1 MKNLVKLTLQRAAQ
15 VAIIATVIAICIAF
29 VNLNFPAN
37 PNLKGDWWNINWE
50 WVVGAVFICVIVCI
64 IFMVDTNIDTFL
76 HVSFLKLKR
85 NQYVD
90 YDWATL
96 SGTIAGIVILIMDN
110 IKAVPN
116 EVVTAS
122 YVMAMLFVFFV
133 ALLWDSAIHSS
144 VFALFFSG
152 VFGIFSHIKYGYLE
166 LMIKNFFLA
175 YAILTGIAIV
185 GRVVKFIFT
194 DHGIKVKSNN
204 EL

>member
-15 VAIIATVIAICIAF
+15 VAIVATVIAIFIAF
-29 VNLNFPAN
+29 VNFNFPAN
-37 PNLKGDWWNINWE
+37 TNLQGEWWNINWE
-50 WVVGAVFICVIVCI
+50 WVVGAASVCAIVCT
-64 IFMVDTNIDTFL
+64 IFMVYTNIDTFL

-90 YDWATL
+90 YDWAIL

-122 YVMAMLFVFFV
+122 YVMAILFVFFL

-152 VFGIFSHIKYGYLE
+152 AFGIFSHIKYGYFE
-166 LMIKNFFLA
+166 LMINNFLLA
-175 YAILTGIAIV
+175 FAILTGIAIV
-185 GRVVKFIFT
+185 GRVVKFIFA
-194 DHGIKVKSNN
+194 DHGIKVK
-204 EL
+204 